1 MRQFTFFLLFFFP
14 ANPLSA
20 QFSTSAENFP
30 PPAVS
35 PRIVV
40 TEVTENMKTDGR
52 LDEAVWRTAPVV
64 TDFFRMEP
72 RQGGEVVYP
81 THVQVI
87 FDKKNLYFGVFCK
100 DSLGKK
106 GVRLQDYRRDFIYGE
121 NDCFYLQLDPQNL
134 KRYCV
139 SFQTTPVGTQRDLQ
153 AFDDSY
159 KDNDWDALWRVRT
172 SVVDSGYYAEFA
184 IPFKTLR
191 YEVPKNPDSVSWG
204 VTFARLAR
212 RDYEQSVFPPVPQAF
227 SPYRMTYAAQLV
239 GLKLPQPS
247 ANVRVQPYALYQF
260 DRDRDVQSVEAEK
273 DVFKIGGE
281 VKWAVNP
288 RAVLDLTFNT
298 DFAQADVDR
307 AVNNLTRFNVFFPER
322 RQFFLENSGVYAG
335 ADISGVKP
343 FFSRT
348 IGLANSQFNAD
359 PVSIDAGL
367 RYTDRNQKRTIAG
380 LYVHQRGTDFQSG
393 ANFGVLRYA
402 HNYGSQNYAGM
413 MLTHRFDKENLEK
426 GFASNHNSTLT
437 LDGLHRPK
445 NDVTVQ
451 YLASASRDEGLGK
464 AGAAGS
470 LYVGWFPNQWYWGWL
485 SKVVGS
491 NYLPGMGFT
500 FGNDVAHHNPGGYYI
515 WRPKG
520 KLGKIIRR
528 WDPGFFVNY
537 YHNVSDGKLQQADLY
552 LFPVYIIFQDNS
564 LLEYNLLPTWQNV
577 TESFPILGKSVPVGR
592 YQYLTQEIAYRS
604 DQSKKIAVL
613 GKYAWGGF
621 YNGQLQTVTG
631 QMRFAP
637 VLKVALTLDYER
649 NIARDFGENEVDFEV
664 NLYSAGLRLA
674 HNPRLQ
680 ASVFYQYNDLDGR
693 GRWNVRGSW
702 EFQPLSFLFVVF
714 NETNF
719 RESPVRNQ
727 SVISKISYLRQF

>member
-1 MRQFTFFLLFFFP
+1 MVAIET
-14 ANPLSA
+14 
-20 QFSTSAENFP
+20 
-30 PPAVS
+30 
-35 PRIVV
+35 
-40 TEVTENMKTDGR
+40 TENMKTDGH
-52 LDEAVWRTAPVV
+52 LDEAVWRTAPAV

-72 RQGGEVVYP
+72 RQGGEVVY
-81 THVQVI
+81 TSRVQVV

-153 AFDDSY
+153 VFDDSY
-159 KDNDWDALWRVRT
+159 KDNEWDALWRVRT
-172 SVVDSGYYAEFA
+172 SVVDSGWYAEFS

-247 ANVRVQPYALYQF
+247 ANVRVQPYTLYQF
-260 DRDRDVQSVEAEK
+260 DRSRDAQNIDKEK
-273 DVFKIGGE
+273 DIVKIGGE

-359 PVSIDAGL
+359 PVPIDAGV

-380 LYVHQRGTDFQSG
+380 LYVHQRGTNFQSG

-402 HNYGSQNYAGM
+402 HNYGSQNNVGV
-413 MLTHRFDKENLEK
+413 MLTHRFDEENAEM
-426 GFASNHNSTLT
+426 GFASNHNTTLT
-437 LDGLHRPK
+437 LDGFNRP
-445 NDVTVQ
+445 NEDWQVQ
-451 YLASASRDEGLGK
+451 YLASVSRDEATGK
-464 AGAAGS
+464 TGSAGS
-470 LYVGWFPNQWYWGWL
+470 VYLGYFPNKWYLGTV
-485 SKVVGS
+485 SKWVTRD
-491 NYLPGMGFT
+491 YLPGMGFT
-500 FGNDVAHHNPGGYYI
+500 FGNDVVQHNPGGYRI
-515 WRPKG
+515 FRPKG

-528 WDPGFFVNY
+528 YDPGVFLDY
-537 YHNVSDGKLQQADLY
+537 YHDAGRGHFQSARLDI
-552 LFPVYIIFQDNS
+552 FPVFIIFQDGS
-564 LLEYNLLPTWQNV
+564 LLDMTYHPTW
-577 TESFPILGKSVPVGR
+577 ESFFFEPLGFQVQPGDYFFHRFEIR
-592 YQYLTQEIAYRS
+592 YRTDA
-604 DQSKKIAVL
+604 SKKVSADV
-613 GKYAWGGF
+613 KYYGGE
-621 YNGQLQTVTG
+621 YYDGGLDEWSALLRV
-631 QMRFAP
+631 AP
-637 VLKVALTLDYER
+637 SPKIALTGSYELNRIR
-649 NIARDFGENEVDFEV
+649 NLGIERTTTDIAI
-664 NLYSAGLRLA
+664 YTAGLRLA

-680 ASVFYQYNDLDGR
+680 ASVFYQYNDLDGQ

-719 RESPVRNQ
+719 RESSARNQ
-727 SVISKISYLRQF
+727 AVISKVSYLRQF